1 MAQQCSTRHVAG
13 SRAGYLP
20 IEDYGMIG
28 NMHTCALVGTNG
40 SVDFMC
46 WPDFDSPSIF
56 CRLLDQDKG
65 GFFSI
70 CPPPSKLCTTKQQYL
85 PSSNILQTR
94 YIHDDGVVDVVDFF
108 PRPKTATVISKSTR
122 QGAFRETTKIQEELK
137 KWLVRRVECIR
148 GRLQLDIEIFPA
160 FQYASES
167 HVTTIIEPTHT
178 ASSPSKAVTFH
189 SEHYK
194 MQLDVTIDDVPEP
207 EADASASPRTPA
219 PPPSIT
225 FRKEKRDGM
234 LGEGVVAH
242 LEITEGQAVSF
253 VLRNDKPDHVTEN
266 VTTAVL
272 DGQQHDTQSFWYNW
286 ISKSKYKGRWR
297 EVVNRSLML
306 LKMLT
311 YEPTGAIVAA
321 PTFSI
326 PEDIGGVRNWDYR
339 FCWVRDSSF
348 TIYILLRLGFSA
360 EADAYMDFIS
370 ERFVKSRGPS
380 GELPIMFT
388 IRGETEIPE
397 MELDHLE
404 GYRGSKPV
412 RIGNG
417 AAFHQQFDIYGEL
430 MDGIYLYNKYGKP
443 ISWDQW
449 CSVREMLDFVLTL
462 TDQPDMSIWEVRNK
476 KQNFTYSKVML
487 WVAFDRGL
495 RLADKRNF
503 PCPNRSKWL
512 EARDNL
518 MEEIMEKGYNKE
530 MKCFVQSY
538 ENNTMLDSSILIAP
552 LVFFIAPNDP
562 RFLNTM
568 DRILMPPEKG
578 GLTSTGL
585 VSRYDTEL
593 SDDGVGGREGAFSMC
608 TFWLVEAMTRASV
621 YEPKYLVRAV
631 NLFENMLSFSNHLS
645 MFSEEIARSGEQL
658 GNTPQAFS
666 HLALISAAF
675 NLDRVTGFQR

>member
-1 MAQQCSTRHVAG
+1 MAQQCSTRHATG
-13 SRAGYLP
+13 SHFGYLP

-28 NMHTCALVGTNG
+28 NMHTCALVGMNG
-40 SVDFMC
+40 SIDFMC
-46 WPDFDSPSIF
+46 WPDFDSPSVF
-56 CRLLDQDKG
+56 CRLLDKDKG

-70 CPPPSKLCTTKQQYL
+70 CPHPSKQCTTKQQYL

-94 YIHDDGVVDVVDFF
+94 YIHDDGVVDLVDFF
-108 PRPKTATVISKSTR
+108 PRPKTATVLSTSAR
-122 QGAFRETTKIQEELK
+122 QTAFREAIKIQEELK

-148 GRLQLDIEIFPA
+148 GHLEMEIEIFPA
-160 FQYASES
+160 FQYATET
-167 HVTTIIEPTHT
+167 HVTTIVEPTHT
-178 ASSPSKAVTFH
+178 TGSPSKAVTFH

-194 MQLDVTIDDVPEP
+194 MQLDVTV
-207 EADASASPRTPA
+207 DAESDSAPTV
-219 PPPSIT
+219 T
-225 FRKEKRDGM
+225 FRKEKREGM
-234 LGEGVVAH
+234 LGEGVVARI
-242 LEITEGQAVSF
+242 EIEEGQAVSF
-253 VLRNDKPDHVTEN
+253 VLRKDIPNHVTEN
-266 VTTAVL
+266 ITTAVL
-272 DGQQHDTQSFWYNW
+272 DSQQHDTATYWYNW
-286 ISKSKYKGRWR
+286 ISKSKYKGRSR

-306 LKMLT
+306 LKMMT
-311 YEPTGAIVAA
+311 YEPTGAIIAA

-326 PEDIGGVRNWDYR
+326 PEDIGGTRNWDYR
-339 FCWVRDSSF
+339 FSWVRDSSF
-348 TIYILLRLGFSA
+348 TIYILLRLGFTA
-360 EADAYMDFIS
+360 EADAYMNFIS
-370 ERFVKSRGPS
+370 ERFIKSRRPN

-388 IRGETEIPE
+388 IRGETDIPE
-397 MELDHLE
+397 VELDHLE

-417 AAFHQQFDIYGEL
+417 AASHQQFDIYGEL

-449 CSVREMLDFVLTL
+449 CSVRVMLDFVLTL
-462 TDQPDMSIWEVRNK
+462 TDKPDMSIWEVRNK
-476 KQNFTYSKVML
+476 PQNFTYSKIML

-512 EARDNL
+512 AARDGL
-518 MEEIMEKGYNKE
+518 MEEIMDKGYNKD

-538 ENNTMLDSSILIAP
+538 ENNTKIDSSILIAP

-568 DRILMPPEKG
+568 DRILLPPEKG

-585 VSRYDTEL
+585 VYRYNTEL
-593 SDDGVGGREGAFSMC
+593 SEDGVGGREGAFSMC
-608 TFWLVEAMTRASV
+608 TFWLVEAMTRASA

-631 NLFENMLSFSNHLS
+631 NLFENMLGFSNHLS

-675 NLDRVTGFQR
+675 NLDRVTEVKR

>member
-1 MAQQCSTRHVAG
+1 MAQQCSTRHTAG
-13 SRAGYLP
+13 SHAGYLP

-28 NMHTCALVGTNG
+28 NMHTCALIGMNG

-46 WPDFDSPSIF
+46 WPDFDSPSVF
-56 CRLLDQDKG
+56 CRLLDQNKG

-70 CPPPSKLCTTKQQYL
+70 SPPSSKQCTTKQQYL

-94 YIHDDGVVDVVDFF
+94 YIHDDGVVDLVDFF
-108 PRPKTATVISKSTR
+108 PRPKTATVLSKTGRHSS
-122 QGAFRETTKIQEELK
+122 FRETTKIQEELK

-148 GRLQLDIEIFPA
+148 GRLEIDIEISPA
-160 FQYASES
+160 FQYATEP
-167 HVTTIIEPTHT
+167 HETTILESIHT
-178 ASSPSKAVTFH
+178 ANSPSKSVTFH

-194 MQLDVTIDDVPEP
+194 LQLDITVDADS
-207 EADASASPRTPA
+207 EAS
-219 PPPSIT
+219 PSIT
-225 FRKEKRDGM
+225 FKKEKRDGM

-242 LEITEGQAVSF
+242 IVIEEGQAISL
-253 VLRNDKPDHVTEN
+253 VLRNDIPDHVTEN
-266 VTTAVL
+266 ITTAVL
-272 DGQQHDTQSFWYNW
+272 DSQQHDTQSFWYNW

-306 LKMLT
+306 LKMMT
-311 YEPTGAIVAA
+311 YEPTGAIIAA

-339 FCWVRDSSF
+339 FSWVRDSSF

-370 ERFVKSRGPS
+370 ERFVKSRGPG

-388 IRGETEIPE
+388 IRGDTDIPE
-397 MELDHLE
+397 VELSHLE

-430 MDGIYLYNKYGKP
+430 MDAIYLYNKYGKP

-462 TDQPDMSIWEVRNK
+462 TDQPDMSIWEVRNN
-476 KQNFTYSKVML
+476 KQHFTYSKVML

-512 EARDNL
+512 AARDGL
-518 MEEIMEKGYNKE
+518 MEEIMDKGECLPSCLLELLIESPFSTSLQRTKSPTIPLTPRTLTIITGYNKE
-530 MKCFVQSY
+530 MRCFVQS
-538 ENNTMLDSSILIAP
+538 
-552 LVFFIAPNDP
+552 
-562 RFLNTM
+562 
-568 DRILMPPEKG
+568 
-578 GLTSTGL
+578 
-585 VSRYDTEL
+585 
-593 SDDGVGGREGAFSMC
+593 
-608 TFWLVEAMTRASV
+608 
-621 YEPKYLVRAV
+621 
-631 NLFENMLSFSNHLS
+631 
-645 MFSEEIARSGEQL
+645 
-658 GNTPQAFS
+658 
-666 HLALISAAF
+666 
-675 NLDRVTGFQR
+675 

>member
-1 MAQQCSTRHVAG
+1 MAQQCPTRHSTG
-13 SRAGYLP
+13 SHAGYLP
-20 IEDYGMIG
+20 IEDYGRTLILQ
-28 NMHTCALVGTNG
+28 AYSVG
-40 SVDFMC
+40 FL
-46 WPDFDSPSIF
+46 I
-56 CRLLDQDKG
+56 R
-65 GFFSI
+65 
-70 CPPPSKLCTTKQQYL
+70 QYL

-94 YIHDDGVVDVVDFF
+94 YIHDDGVVDLVDFF
-108 PRPKTATVISKSTR
+108 PRPKTATILSKTNR
-122 QGAFRETTKIQEELK
+122 QSAFRETTKIQEELK

-148 GRLQLDIEIFPA
+148 GRLEMDIEIFPA
-160 FQYASES
+160 FQYATES
-167 HVTTIIEPTHT
+167 HVTTILQETLT
-178 ASSPSKAVTFH
+178 SNSPSKAVTFH

-194 MQLDVTIDDVPEP
+194 LQLDVTV
-207 EADASASPRTPA
+207 DAESESDAA
-219 PPPSIT
+219 PSIT
-225 FRKEKRDGM
+225 FRKEKRDSM
-234 LGEGVVAH
+234 PGEGVVAH
-242 LEITEGQAVSF
+242 IEIQEGQAISL
-253 VLRNDKPDHVTEN
+253 VLRNDIPKHVTTDI
-266 VTTAVL
+266 TTAVL

-286 ISKSKYKGRWR
+286 ISRSKYKGRWR
-297 EVVNRSLML
+297 EVVNRSLMI

-321 PTFSI
+321 PTFSV

-339 FCWVRDSSF
+339 FSWVRDSSF

-370 ERFVKSRGPS
+370 ERFIKSRGPD

-388 IRGETEIPE
+388 IRGETDIPE
-397 MELDHLE
+397 TELSHLE

-430 MDGIYLYNKYGKP
+430 MDAIYLYNKYGKP

-462 TDQPDMSIWEVRNK
+462 TDKPDMSIWEVRNN
-476 KQNFTYSKVML
+476 KQHFTYSKVML

-518 MEEIMEKGYNKE
+518 MEEIMDKGYNKD

-568 DRILMPPEKG
+568 DRILLPPEKG

-585 VSRYDTEL
+585 VYRYDTEL
-593 SDDGVGGREGAFSMC
+593 SEDGVGGREGAFSMC

-621 YEPKYLVRAV
+621 YEPRYLARAV
-631 NLFENMLSFSNHLS
+631 NLFENMLGFSNHLS

-666 HLALISAAF
+666 HLAMISAAF
-675 NLDRVTGFQR
+675 NLDRVTEFTRS

>member
-46 WPDFDSPSIF
+46 WPDFDSPSVF
-56 CRLLDQDKG
+56 CRLLDQEKG

-94 YIHDDGVVDVVDFF
+94 YIHDDGVVDLVDFF

-122 QGAFRETTKIQEELK
+122 QGAFREITKIQEELK

-148 GRLQLDIEIFPA
+148 GRLQLDVEIFPA
-160 FQYASES
+160 FQYASKS
-167 HVTTIIEPTHT
+167 HVTTIVEPTHT
-178 ASSPSKAVTFH
+178 AGSSSKAVTFH

-194 MQLDVTIDDVPEP
+194 MQLDIAV
-207 EADASASPRTPA
+207 DAAESGVA
-219 PPPSIT
+219 PSINFT
-225 FRKEKRDGM
+225 KEKRDGM

-242 LEITEGQAVSF
+242 IEIEEGQAVSF

-370 ERFVKSRGPS
+370 ERFIKSRGPG

-397 MELDHLE
+397 MELNHLE

-462 TDQPDMSIWEVRNK
+462 TDKPDMSIWEVRNK

-495 RLADKRNF
+495 RLADKRNL

-518 MEEIMEKGYNKE
+518 MEEIMDKGYNKE

>member
-1 MAQQCSTRHVAG
+1 MAQQCSTRHATG
-13 SRAGYLP
+13 SHFGYLP

-28 NMHTCALVGTNG
+28 NMHTCALVGMNG

-46 WPDFDSPSIF
+46 WPDFDSPSVF
-56 CRLLDQDKG
+56 CRLLDKDKG

-70 CPPPSKLCTTKQQYL
+70 CPHPSKQCTTKQQYL

-94 YIHDDGVVDVVDFF
+94 YIHDDGVVDLVDFF
-108 PRPKTATVISKSTR
+108 PRPKTATVLSTSAR
-122 QGAFRETTKIQEELK
+122 QTAFREAIKIQEELK

-148 GRLQLDIEIFPA
+148 GHLEMEIEIFPA
-160 FQYASES
+160 FQYATET
-167 HVTTIIEPTHT
+167 HVTTIVEPTHT
-178 ASSPSKAVTFH
+178 TGSPSKAVTFH

-194 MQLDVTIDDVPEP
+194 MQLDVTV
-207 EADASASPRTPA
+207 DAESDSAPTV
-219 PPPSIT
+219 T
-225 FRKEKRDGM
+225 FRKEKREGM
-234 LGEGVVAH
+234 LGEGVVARI
-242 LEITEGQAVSF
+242 EIEEGQAVSF
-253 VLRNDKPDHVTEN
+253 VLRKDIPNHVTEN
-266 VTTAVL
+266 ITTAVL
-272 DGQQHDTQSFWYNW
+272 DSQQHDTATYWYNW
-286 ISKSKYKGRWR
+286 ISKSKYKGRSR

-306 LKMLT
+306 LKMMT
-311 YEPTGAIVAA
+311 YEPTGAIIAA

-326 PEDIGGVRNWDYR
+326 PEDIGGTRNWDYR
-339 FCWVRDSSF
+339 FSWVRDSSF
-348 TIYILLRLGFSA
+348 TIYILLRLGFTA
-360 EADAYMDFIS
+360 EADAYMNFIS
-370 ERFVKSRGPS
+370 ERFIKSRRPN

-388 IRGETEIPE
+388 IRGETDIPE
-397 MELDHLE
+397 VELDHLE

-417 AAFHQQFDIYGEL
+417 AASHQQFDIYGEL

-449 CSVREMLDFVLTL
+449 CSVRVMLDFVLTL
-462 TDQPDMSIWEVRNK
+462 TDKPDMSIWEVRNQP
-476 KQNFTYSKVML
+476 QNFTYSKIML

-512 EARDNL
+512 AARDGL
-518 MEEIMEKGYNKE
+518 MEEIMDKGYNKD

-538 ENNTMLDSSILIAP
+538 ENNTKIDSSILIAP

-568 DRILMPPEKG
+568 DRILLPPEKG

-585 VSRYDTEL
+585 VYRYNTEL
-593 SDDGVGGREGAFSMC
+593 SEDGVGGREGAFSMC
-608 TFWLVEAMTRASV
+608 TFWLVEAMTRASA

-631 NLFENMLSFSNHLS
+631 NLFENMLGFSNHLS

-675 NLDRVTGFQR
+675 NLDRVTEVKR